1 MQGPVMRSL
10 SLLCA
15 FLAWLIPARVSADS
29 QEAPVGGLRG
39 FTVTVDG
46 VSVMMNPGEN
56 GKITLKDGRTLTVG
70 LTVNPVMSWSDSMVT
85 FDHPS
90 GINVA
95 TQMLSKR
102 ITQRIMASAVGTV
115 VIIQEYDAI
124 EPTTL
129 NQTMMNELTKN
140 DLKLGAELTQ
150 SEAKKTLRGGM
161 ILNGLRG
168 ILKSRTAIKTIEVFS
183 YGKDGRGVM
192 LISQLNDD
200 NKAND
205 QAFVDQFWRTL
216 ALKF

>member
-1 MQGPVMRSL
+1 MRSF

-15 FLAWLIPARVSADS
+15 CLAWLIPARASADS
-29 QEAPVGGLRG
+29 REAPVGGLRG

-46 VSVMMNPGEN
+46 VNIMMNPGES

-70 LTVNPVMSWSDSMVT
+70 LTVNPIMSWSDGMVS

-90 GINVA
+90 GINVT

-102 ITQRIMASAVGTV
+102 LTQRMMASAVGTV
-115 VIIQEYDAI
+115 VLIQEYDTMD
-124 EPTTL
+124 PTTL

-140 DLKLGAELTQ
+140 DVKLGAELSQ
-150 SEAKKTLRGGM
+150 FDAKKTLRGGVVVS
-161 ILNGLRG
+161 GLHG
-168 ILKSRTAIKTIEVFS
+168 VLKSRTAVRTFEVFS

-200 NKAND
+200 HKATD

>member
-1 MQGPVMRSL
+1 MRSF

-15 FLAWLIPARVSADS
+15 FLAWLTPARVGADS
-29 QEAPVGGLRG
+29 QQAPVGGLRG

-46 VSVMMNPGEN
+46 VSIMMNPGES
-56 GKITLKDGRTLTVG
+56 GQITLKDGRTLTVG
-70 LTVNPVMSWSDSMVT
+70 LTANPFTSWSDSMVS

-102 ITQRIMASAVGTV
+102 TTQRSMASAVGTV
-115 VIIQEYDAI
+115 VVIQEYDSM

-129 NQTMMNELTKN
+129 NQMMMNELTKN
-140 DLKLGAELTQ
+140 DVKLGAELTQ

-161 ILNGLRG
+161 VLSGLHG
-168 ILKSRTAIKTIEVFS
+168 ILKSRTAVKTIEVFS
-183 YGKDGRGVM
+183 YGNDGRGVM